1 MGKIIDF
8 FKKNINWILVIFL
21 FLGFV
26 FFKKNLFIKKN
37 TSILI
42 PTLISTSTPIPI
54 LTSKQIQNQTFYSVA
69 KVVDGDTIEIE
80 IDGKIQ
86 RIRII
91 GINTPEVVD
100 PRKPVECFGKEASE
114 KAKELL
120 SGKKIRLEKDPT
132 QGDIDKYARLLR
144 YVFLEDGTDFGLTMI
159 KEGYAYEYTY
169 NIPYKY
175 QQQYK
180 QAQKEAEKNKKGLWA
195 DGVCVTPTNIKILAP
210 NQFSIN
216 HNDTLNNQLIPTIET
231 ETTNQ
236 KSSFFCNCSKT
247 CSQISSCEE
256 AYFQLNN
263 CGCKERDADNDGVP
277 CESLCR

>member
-1 MGKIIDF
+1 MTNF

-21 FLGFV
+21 FLGSV

-42 PTLISTSTPIPI
+42 PTLISTSTPMPI
-54 LTSKQIQNQTFYSVA
+54 LTSKRIQNQTFYLIS

-86 RIRII
+86 RIRVI
-91 GINTPEVVD
+91 GINTPEVID

-120 SGKKIRLEKDPT
+120 SGKKVRLEKDPT

-169 NIPYKY
+169 KIPYKY

-195 DGVCVTPTNIKILAP
+195 DNACITPMFLNFNSYSTDGININKEISKINLECEY
-210 NQFSIN
+210 SCIGS
-216 HNDTLNNQLIPTIET
+216 D
-231 ETTNQ
+231 
-236 KSSFFCNCSKT
+236 KDCSDFKT
-247 CSQISSCEE
+247 QQE
-256 AYFQLNN
+256 A
-263 CGCKERDADNDGVP
+263 
-277 CESLCR
+277 